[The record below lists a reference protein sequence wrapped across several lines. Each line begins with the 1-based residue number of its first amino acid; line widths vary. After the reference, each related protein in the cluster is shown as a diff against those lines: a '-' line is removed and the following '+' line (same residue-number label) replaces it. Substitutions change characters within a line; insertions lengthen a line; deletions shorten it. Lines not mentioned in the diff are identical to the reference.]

1 LAVVQHDHTHR
12 SLPFSNEA
20 SCERATA
27 ASVAAIRAR
36 AALNAFCSV
45 DESGALERARRIDA
59 GRVLGVAGPLAGMVL
74 GLKDNIARAGRPLG
88 CCSRMLEG
96 YVSPYDATVVRR
108 LEEAG
113 AVIVG
118 ATNMDEFAM
127 GSSTEHS
134 AYGPTLHPLDPDRVP
149 GGSSGGSAAAVAAGL
164 VHAAL
169 GSDTGG
175 SIRQPASFCGVVGLK
190 PTYGRVSRYGLVAFA
205 SSLDQIG
212 PLTRTVRDAA
222 LILEVIAGE
231 DPADPTSSGAPVP
244 SYTGAL
250 TGDVRGLRIGVPSE
264 YLSDDVEPAVC
275 ATVRERIEGLRK
287 LGAVIRDVRIPLG
300 SAMVGCY
307 HAISTAEASSNLARY
322 ESNAA
327 GTVRGV
333 FHASRAHGFGPE
345 VRRRIMLGTYLLRE
359 KGAWYRKSQEV
370 RRLITEGMAALF
382 GEIDVIVSPTTPTT
396 AFKAGARSDRPIAM
410 YRSDCFTVGAS
421 LAGLP
426 AVSVPCGSDGAGLPI
441 GLQIVGPRFSEGLI
455 LRVAE
460 CVERM

>member
-1 LAVVQHDHTHR
+1 
-12 SLPFSNEA
+12 
-20 SCERATA
+20 
-27 ASVAAIRAR
+27 
-36 AALNAFCSV
+36 
-45 DESGALERARRIDA
+45 
-59 GRVLGVAGPLAGMVL
+59 MVL
-74 GLKDNIARAGRPLG
+74 GLKDNIARAGQPLG

-96 YVSPYDATVVRR
+96 YRSPYDATVVRR

-113 AVIVG
+113 AVILG
-118 ATNMDEFAM
+118 TTNMDEFAM

-134 AYGPTLHPLDPDRVP
+134 AYGPTLHPIDPERVP

-164 VHAAL
+164 VQAAL

-222 LILEVIAGE
+222 VILEVIAGQ
-231 DPADPTSSGAPVP
+231 DPADATSANEPVP
-244 SYTGAL
+244 SYVDAL
-250 TGDVRGLRIGVPSE
+250 TGEVKGLRVGVPSE
-264 YLSDDVEPAVC
+264 YLADDVEPAVRR
-275 ATVRERIEGLRK
+275 TINERIESLRS
-287 LGAVIRDVRIPLG
+287 LGAEIRDVRIPLG
-300 SAMVGCY
+300 SAMVACY

-322 ESNAA
+322 DARSA
-327 GTVRGV
+327 GTVRES
-333 FHASRAHGFGPE
+333 FHRSRVEGFGPE

-359 KGAWYRKSQEV
+359 KGAWYHKAQEV
-370 RRLITEGMAALF
+370 RRLIADGMASVLT
-382 GEIDVIVSPTTPTT
+382 EVDCLVSPTTPTT
-396 AFKAGARSDRPIAM
+396 AFRAGARSDRPIAM

-426 AVSVPCGSDGAGLPI
+426 AVSVPCGSDGDGLPI
-441 GLQIVGPRFSEGLI
+441 GLQVIGPMFGEGLI